1 MKKST
6 SHMLG
11 MLGPTHPGRPSNEDP
26 HVKKTMKGKTE
37 KIELICR
44 VDLDELGYDEDE
56 QEDMKA
62 LFLVRCIIRKQKV

>member
-1 MKKST
+1 
-6 SHMLG
+6 MLG

-62 LFLVRCIIRKQKV
+62 LFLVRCIIRKHKV